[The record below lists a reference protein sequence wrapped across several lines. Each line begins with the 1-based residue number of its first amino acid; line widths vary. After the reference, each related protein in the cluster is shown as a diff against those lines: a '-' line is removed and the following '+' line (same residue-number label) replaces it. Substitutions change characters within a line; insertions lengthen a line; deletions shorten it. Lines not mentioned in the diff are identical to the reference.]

1 MPQGVWFA
9 VAQNRSCGSSGCLR
23 WGVGWCFY
31 VYSEPGIVSA
41 YAHTHTQIGRLIDRS
56 IDILTYI
63 DR

>member
-41 YAHTHTQIGRLIDRS
+41 YAHTHR
-56 IDILTYI
+56 
-63 DR
+63 